1 MLSRKNLAVY
11 SLGFSLGDRFF
22 GSLFLYRLGVPVYAS
37 CILGSPWL
45 PILCL

>member
-22 GSLFLYRLGVPVYAS
+22 GSLYRLGVPVYAS